1 MLTTCRRF
9 LALESSGGIVLAI
22 AAVAAMIVAN
32 SGWGD
37 SYREV
42 LTTRIGVGTGTWRLD
57 LSTLSW
63 INDLLM
69 AIFFFLV
76 GLEIKREVL
85 EGELSSASKIVLP
98 AVAAVGGM
106 ALPALIYAGINAGDL
121 VALRGWAIP
130 AATDIAF
137 ALGALSL
144 LGDRVPASL
153 RVFVTAVAIIDD
165 LGAIAVIAF
174 FYTADLSLPMLGAS
188 AACCVVLLVLNRM
201 RVTRVLAYLPVGL
214 LLWFFVHESGVHAT
228 LAGVATALAIPMR
241 DRRGTSPVETAEH
254 GLHPW
259 VAYGV
264 LPAFAFANA
273 GVLLRG
279 VPLTTLAES
288 IPLGIGAGLVL
299 GKMIGVFGS
308 VALLV
313 RWTSTSWPEGARWT
327 QVLGVA
333 LLCGIG
339 FTMSLF
345 IGGLAFE
352 GLDPGYE
359 VQVKIGVLAGS
370 IVAGVAGAA
379 LLATIKR
386 DAPPAGVAEG

>member
-1 MLTTCRRF
+1 MLTPIRRF
-9 LALESSGGIVLAI
+9 FALESSGGIVLAI
-22 AAVAAMIVAN
+22 AAIAAMIVAN
-32 SGWGD
+32 SGLGPG
-37 SYREV
+37 YREI
-42 LTTRIGVGTGTWRLD
+42 LGSRIGIGTGSWRLE
-57 LSTLSW
+57 LSMLAW

-85 EGELSSASKIVLP
+85 EGDLSSASKIALP

-106 ALPALIYAGINAGDL
+106 VLPSLIYAGINTGDP

-188 AACCVVLLVLNRM
+188 AACCVVLLILNRM
-201 RVTRVLAYLPVGL
+201 RVTRILAYLPVGL

-241 DRRGTSPVETAEH
+241 DRSGASPVETAEH

-264 LPAFAFANA
+264 LPVFAFANA

-279 VPLTTLAES
+279 VSLSTLTEP
-288 IPLGIGAGLVL
+288 IPLGIGAGLVA

-313 RWTSTSWPEGARWT
+313 RWTSTTWPAGARWT
-327 QVLGVA
+327 HVLGVA

-359 VQVKIGVLAGS
+359 VKVKIGVLAGS

-379 LLATIKR
+379 LLAMIGR
-386 DAPPAGVAEG
+386 DAPRVGAASR